1 MTTLTKITG
10 YRCDFCNKTHKN
22 RKEVIEIYGQYE
34 GRSDMSYE
42 YHFCNIECLK
52 KEFKKYSTI
61 NDDNEYP
68 YILKEEIERLKNDN

>member
-22 RKEVIEIYGQYE
+22 KKEVIEIYGQYE

-52 KEFKKYSTI
+52 KELLL
-61 NDDNEYP
+61 NDDNEYF
-68 YILKEEIERLKNDN
+68 YILKEEIERLKNEN